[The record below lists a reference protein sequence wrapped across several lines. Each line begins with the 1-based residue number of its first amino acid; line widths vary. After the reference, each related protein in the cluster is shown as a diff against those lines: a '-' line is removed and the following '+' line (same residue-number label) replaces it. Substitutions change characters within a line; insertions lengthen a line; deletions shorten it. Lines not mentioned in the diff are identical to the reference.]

1 MPEIGPTL
9 RETRMRQGLEISDIE
24 ASTKIRAKYL
34 RAIENE
40 EWDLLPGPT
49 FVKSFLRTYAEALD
63 LDSRLL
69 LEEYKSRYERF
80 DEHETRPATTSR
92 GTSHSS
98 SGRERRPPP
107 RRAHPGR
114 WILLACAAMVVVI
127 VFFLLGSGDDTPDRK
142 GVTSPVTETTT
153 KTAKTETAKT
163 DAKTDTAAGKPAKTT
178 AEKDAK
184 PTAGKTVKLRIVPT
198 GEVYAC
204 LFAGSKRLI
213 AGQTLTE
220 GAPSDSYK
228 SKRFVVVLGNG
239 NATLDVDGKTLKVPQ
254 SDQPIGYEVTSA
266 GRTRIAAGEL
276 PTC

>member
-80 DEHETRPATTSR
+80 DEHDARPSTTSR

-142 GVTSPVTETTT
+142 GVTSAVTETTAKT
-153 KTAKTETAKT
+153 TQTTAKAKT
-163 DAKTDTAAGKPAKTT
+163 TAAEKPRTT

-184 PTAGKTVKLRIVPT
+184 PAAGKTVKLRIVPT

-220 GAPSDSYK
+220 GTPSDSYK

>member
-1 MPEIGPTL
+1 MPEIGATL

-80 DEHETRPATTSR
+80 DDQEVRGPQRP
-92 GTSHSS
+92 TSHPSA
-98 SGRERRPPP
+98 GRERRPP
-107 RRAHPGR
+107 RRGHPGR

-127 VFFLLGSGDDTPDRK
+127 LLFLLGSGDDAPTRK
-142 GVTSPVTETTT
+142 GVTSTVTSSPTRTTDGGG
-153 KTAKTETAKT
+153 AS
-163 DAKTDTAAGKPAKTT
+163 AKTT
-178 AEKDAK
+178 RT
-184 PTAGKTVKLRIVPT
+184 TASSSTPGAGRTVRLKIVPT
-198 GEVYAC
+198 AEVYTC
-204 LFAGSKRLI
+204 LFAGKKRLI
-213 AGQTLTE
+213 TGQTLT
-220 GAPSDSYK
+220 PSSPSSTYR
-228 SKRFVVVLGNG
+228 SKRFIVVLGNG
-239 NATLDVDGKTLKVPQ
+239 DATLRINGKTVTVPQ
-254 SDQPIGYEVTSA
+254 SDQPIGYAVTSA
-266 GRTRIAAGEL
+266 GRTRIAVADL

>member
-1 MPEIGPTL
+1 MPEIGATL

-80 DEHETRPATTSR
+80 DDQEIRGPQRPS
-92 GTSHSS
+92 SHPS
-98 SGRERRPPP
+98 SGRERRPP
-107 RRAHPGR
+107 RRGHPGR

-127 VFFLLGSGDDTPDRK
+127 LLFLLGSGDDEPARK
-142 GVTSPVTETTT
+142 GVTSTTT
-153 KTAKTETAKT
+153 PAET
-163 DAKTDTAAGKPAKTT
+163 KTT
-178 AEKDAK
+178 DSGEASVKTTRT
-184 PTAGKTVKLRIVPT
+184 TASDTTARAGRTVRLKIVPT
-198 GEVYAC
+198 ADVYSC
-204 LFAGSKRLI
+204 LFAGKKRLI
-213 AGQTLTE
+213 TGQTLT
-220 GAPSDSYK
+220 PSDPSATYR
-228 SKRFVVVLGNG
+228 SKRFIVVLGNG
-239 NATLDVDGKTLKVPQ
+239 DATLRVNGKTVKVPQ
-254 SDQPIGYEVTSA
+254 SDQPIGYEITSA
-266 GRTRIAAGEL
+266 GRSRIAVADL